1 VEAGAA
7 PRARPEDYQPPL
19 TLWSHIWRLALTLLI
34 SAAAWGEGLTR
45 RWSEHRL
52 LFWVD
57 VALGAAAL
65 ILVWWRRRWPFAVA
79 ASTATL
85 NLVSGAAIGP
95 ATLAGVSLATR
106 RQVVPIVVV
115 GVLGTFATQGFL
127 EVDTGSASWVTYAVN
142 ALLTAGMLAW
152 GMYIGSRRELLWT
165 LRQRAVRAEQ
175 EQELRAASARDAER
189 ARIAREMHDVLAHRI
204 SQVSMHAGA
213 LAYRKDLASEEMR
226 TNAALIQ
233 ATANDALTDLRGVLG
248 VLREPGTGRSIEG
261 PQPTYADLP
270 ALIEDARTAGMSIQY
285 DDRLATTATGAE
297 LPPGAGRTVYR
308 IVQEGLTNARKHAPG
323 AAVTVRL
330 SGSPESGVD
339 LEVCNP
345 IGFTGTPAAP
355 GAGLGLLGLTERAEL
370 RDGTLQAER
379 RDGSFVLHAWIP
391 WAP

>member
-1 VEAGAA
+1 
-7 PRARPEDYQPPL
+7 
-19 TLWSHIWRLALTLLI
+19 
-34 SAAAWGEGLTR
+34 
-45 RWSEHRL
+45 
-52 LFWVD
+52 
-57 VALGAAAL
+57 
-65 ILVWWRRRWPFAVA
+65 
-79 ASTATL
+79 
-85 NLVSGAAIGP
+85 
-95 ATLAGVSLATR
+95 
-106 RQVVPIVVV
+106 
-115 GVLGTFATQGFL
+115 
-127 EVDTGSASWVTYAVN
+127 
-142 ALLTAGMLAW
+142 MLAW

-213 LAYRKDLASEEMR
+213 LAYRKDLGSEEMR

-270 ALIEDARTAGMSIQY
+270 ALIEDARAAGMSIQY

-297 LPPGAGRTVYR
+297 LPAGAGRTVYR

-355 GAGLGLLGLTERAEL
+355 GAGLGLLGLTERAKL

-379 RDGSFVLHAWIP
+379 SDGSFVLHAWIP

>member
-1 VEAGAA
+1 V
-7 PRARPEDYQPPL
+7 
-19 TLWSHIWRLALTLLI
+19 LI
-34 SAAAWGEGLTR
+34 SAAAWGEGLAR
-45 RWSEHRL
+45 RWSEQRL

-57 VALGAAAL
+57 VALGAAAFL
-65 ILVWWRRRWPFAVA
+65 IVWWRRRWPFAVA

-85 NLVSGAAIGP
+85 NLVSGTAIGP
-95 ATLAGVSLATR
+95 ATLAAVSLATR

-115 GVLGTFATQGFL
+115 GVLGAFSTQSFL
-127 EVDTGSASWVTYAVN
+127 DIETGSASWVTYAVN
-142 ALLTAGMLAW
+142 ALITAGMLAW
-152 GMYIGSRRELLWT
+152 GMYVGSRRELLWT

-213 LAYRKDLASEEMR
+213 LTYRTDLGPEEMR

-270 ALIEDARTAGMSIQY
+270 ALIEETRAGGMNVRY
-285 DDRLATTATGAE
+285 DDRLAVTAAAAE
-297 LPPGAGRTVYR
+297 LPVGAGRTVYR

-323 AAVTVRL
+323 AAVDVRL
-330 SGSPESGVD
+330 SGSPESGVE
-339 LEVCNP
+339 LVVRNP
-345 IGFTGTPAAP
+345 VGFAGTPAAP
-355 GAGLGLLGLTERAEL
+355 GAGLGLLGLTERVEL
-370 RDGTLQAER
+370 RGGTLRAER
-379 RDGSFVLHAWIP
+379 HDGSFVLRAWIP